1 MTIEPHCRQVEVL
14 LARRTVLRA
23 IGTGVAMGLL
33 PTGCSGVPP
42 TLAPPPAQALVVLTP
57 RTYAVFT
64 AAAARLV
71 GPRGAPLVLDRTIDV
86 GTLADAWLART
97 PALAAPVGQALL
109 LLELGVWPLLDKVFP
124 FTALDGRAQDAV
136 LEDCM
141 TSRPGAQAKRLSRHP
156 RARDA
161 DVLRLPGVAHAHGL
175 PGTVRQRR
183 RDDLRRH
190 ARLVYEGTSVPSPVA
205 AKPRRGPL
213 PGSLR
218 SAARC
223 ARGGAMLDR
232 ASVRRAR
239 PCGPGLRTR

>member
-1 MTIEPHCRQVEVL
+1 MTIDPHCRQVEVL

-109 LLELGVWPLLDKVFP
+109 LLELGIWPLLDKVFP
-124 FTALDGRAQDAV
+124 FTALDGPAQDAV
-136 LEDCM
+136 LADCM
-141 TSRPGAQAKRLSRHP
+141 TSRLELKRSVFRGI
-156 RARDA
+156 RA
-161 DVLRLPGVAHAHGL
+161 L
-175 PGTVRQRR
+175 
-183 RDDLRRH
+183 
-190 ARLVYEGTSVPSPVA
+190 
-205 AKPRRGPL
+205 
-213 PGSLR
+213 
-218 SAARC
+218 
-223 ARGGAMLDR
+223 AMLTFYGSPASR
-232 ASVRRAR
+232 ALTGF
-239 PCGPGLRTR
+239 PGPFGGGDVTIADAMRD

>member
-1 MTIEPHCRQVEVL
+1 MTIDPHCRQVEVL

-136 LEDCM
+136 LEGCM
-141 TSRPGAQAKRLSRHP
+141 TSRLELKRSVFRGI
-156 RARDA
+156 RA
-161 DVLRLPGVAHAHGL
+161 L
-175 PGTVRQRR
+175 
-183 RDDLRRH
+183 
-190 ARLVYEGTSVPSPVA
+190 
-205 AKPRRGPL
+205 
-213 PGSLR
+213 
-218 SAARC
+218 
-223 ARGGAMLDR
+223 AMLTFYGSP
-232 ASVRRAR
+232 ASRTLTGF
-239 PCGPGLRTR
+239 PGPFGSGDVTISDAMRD